1 MAENNFERGKDPK
14 RSLKIGVLEESK
26 ELLERS
32 LEFINWMKQDQGE
45 FDDDGL
51 EDDIINYLEKIDKD

>member
-1 MAENNFERGKDPK
+1 MSKNLFDRNKNPK

-32 LEFINWMKQDQGE
+32 LNFINWVKQDLGE

-51 EDDIINYLEKIDKD
+51 EEDISNYLGKIQ